1 MDVVVGQLLAGL
13 SVGSVLLLAAVGM
26 SLTFGQMGIINMAH
40 GEFIMIGAYTVYM
53 VQQFVSVAALSYV
66 IAIPC
71 AFLLAAAVG
80 VLLEQG
86 VLQFMYRRP
95 LDTLLVTF
103 GVSLILQQ
111 AARDIFGAPAVA
123 INIPEFLS
131 GHVSLLGAA
140 IPVSRILIIVLAMVL
155 VLLVSWLLKATQVGR
170 RMRAVTVNRE
180 LAEVSGIPT
189 RRTDRLTFALG
200 SGLAGIAGV
209 AITLIG
215 STTPTLG
222 SNYIVYAFLVVVAG
236 GLSSIWGAVI
246 AAVALGIVQS
256 AIAFG
261 TTQSIATW
269 VSFLL
274 VVLFLQWRPQ
284 GIFSLKTRSLA

>member
-1 MDVVVGQLLAGL
+1 MGVVIGQLFAGL

-53 VQQFVSVAALSYV
+53 VQHLVSSAVLSFM

-71 AFLLAAAVG
+71 AFLLSALVG
-80 VLLEQG
+80 MLLEQS

-103 GVSLILQQ
+103 GVSLVLQQ
-111 AARDIFGAPAVA
+111 AARDLFGAPAVN

-131 GHVSLLGAA
+131 RHVGIAGAT
-140 IPVSRILIIVLAMVL
+140 IPVSRILIIVLAVVL
-155 VLLVSWLLKATQVGR
+155 VLLVHRMLKSTQLGR
-170 RMRAVTVNRE
+170 QMRAVTVNRE
-180 LAEVSGIPT
+180 LAEASGIPT

-200 SGLAGIAGV
+200 SGLAGVAGV

-246 AAVALGIVQS
+246 AAFALGIVQS

-261 TTQSIATW
+261 TTQSVATW
-269 VSFLL
+269 ISFLL

>member
-1 MDVVVGQLLAGL
+1 MDVIVGQLFAGL

-53 VQQFVSVAALSYV
+53 VQHVVSNSMLSFL
-66 IAIPC
+66 ISLPC
-71 AFLLAAAVG
+71 AFLLAALVG

-86 VLQFMYRRP
+86 VLQFMYKRP

-103 GVSLILQQ
+103 GISLILQQ
-111 AARDIFGAPAVA
+111 VARDLFGAPAVD
-123 INIPEFLS
+123 INIPDLFS
-131 GHVSLLGAA
+131 RHFGMLGAT
-140 IPVSRILIIVLAMVL
+140 IPVSRILIIVLAILL
-155 VLLVSWLLKATQVGR
+155 VLLMHQILRATQLGR
-170 RMRAVTVNRE
+170 EMRAVTLNRE
-180 LAEVSGIPT
+180 LAEASGIPT
-189 RRTDRLTFALG
+189 RRTDRLTFAMG
-200 SGLAGIAGV
+200 SGLAGVAGV

-246 AAVALGIVQS
+246 AAFALGLVQS

-284 GIFSLKTRSLA
+284 GIFSLRTRSLA

>member
-1 MDVVVGQLLAGL
+1 MDIIFGQLFAGL

-53 VQQFVSVAALSYV
+53 VQQIVSNPTASFLIAL
-66 IAIPC
+66 PC
-71 AFLLAAAVG
+71 SFLLAAVVG
-80 VLLEQG
+80 MILEQAI
-86 VLQFMYRRP
+86 LQHMYKRS

-103 GVSLILQQ
+103 GVSIILQQ
-111 AARDIFGAPAVA
+111 VARDIFGAPAVNIA
-123 INIPEFLS
+123 IPPLLTRHLS
-131 GHVSLLGAA
+131 IAGAD
-140 IPVSRILIIVLAMVL
+140 IPVSRILIIVLAIVL
-155 VLLVSWLLKATQVGR
+155 VLAMDRVLKKTQLGR
-170 RMRAVTVNRE
+170 QMRAVTVNRE
-180 LAEVSGIPT
+180 LAEASGIPT
-189 RRTDRLTFALG
+189 RNVDRLTFSIG

-246 AAVALGIVQS
+246 AAFALGIIQA
-256 AIAFG
+256 AIG
-261 TTQSIATW
+261 YTTTLSVATW

-274 VVLFLQWRPQ
+274 VVAFLQWRPQ
-284 GIFSLKTRSLA
+284 GIFSLKTRSLI